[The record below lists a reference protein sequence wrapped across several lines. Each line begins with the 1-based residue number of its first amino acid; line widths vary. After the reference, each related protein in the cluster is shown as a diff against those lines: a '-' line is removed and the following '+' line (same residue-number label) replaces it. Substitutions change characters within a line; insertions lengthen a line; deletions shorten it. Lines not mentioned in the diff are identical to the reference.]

1 MHVFVKKL
9 PYYLCSSKNYCT
21 FAANFVWCVLS
32 FARIKRVRDIFF
44 SVVNAL
50 ECCSRLRKILTLN
63 NPK

>member
-1 MHVFVKKL
+1 MSNFVKNL
-9 PYYLCSSKNYCT
+9 PEYLHGSKIYCT

-32 FARIKRVRDIFF
+32 FARIKHVRDIFF

-50 ECCSRLRKILTLN
+50 ECCSRLRKFLTLN